1 MSHARRRSTEEAMI
15 PAPRVRSPPPKT
27 YALAHGKRTIDNA
40 NVTIYVPLPQPAVSR
55 FRARLA
61 IEPSAIN

>member
-1 MSHARRRSTEEAMI
+1 MI